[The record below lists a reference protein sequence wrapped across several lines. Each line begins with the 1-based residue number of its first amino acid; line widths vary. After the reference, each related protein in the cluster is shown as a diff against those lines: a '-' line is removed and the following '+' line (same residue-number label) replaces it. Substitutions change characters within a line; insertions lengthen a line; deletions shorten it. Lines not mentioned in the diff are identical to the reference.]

1 MRRIAP
7 LALLVVAA
15 CSGGRGMAEAAIAA
29 ADSAVAAL
37 PPDAAQIAP
46 EDVSPLT
53 QAVQTARDQ
62 LAKGDVEAATATA
75 KAVPAQAQEVAA
87 RLPAKKAAMS
97 ATLDT
102 LAVAMPRNLEAIQKK
117 LDALG
122 KSRKLPLGLDA
133 QLMQATKQ
141 LATGAPGEWNA
152 IMASYKAGDLAGA
165 MTRAQDMKARVTRS
179 LMALGLTADE
189 KAWSNVTLPPKP

>member
-7 LALLVVAA
+7 FALLVVAA
-15 CSGGRGMAEAAIAA
+15 CTGGKGAAQAAIAA

-37 PPDAAQIAP
+37 PPDAAKVAP

-53 QAVQTARDQ
+53 QAVQTAKDQ
-62 LAKGDVEAATATA
+62 LAKGDIEAATATA
-75 KAVPAQAQEVAA
+75 KAIPAQVQEVAA
-87 RLPAKKAAMS
+87 KIPAKKAAMS

-122 KSRKLPLGLDA
+122 KSKKLPKGLDA
-133 QLMQATKQ
+133 QVMQAAKDLSGT
-141 LATGAPGEWNA
+141 APGEWNA
-152 IMASYKAGDLAGA
+152 IMASYKAGDVATA
-165 MTRAQDMKARVTRS
+165 MTKAQDMKGRVTRT

>member
-1 MRRIAP
+1 MRRITP

-15 CSGGRGMAEAAIAA
+15 CSGGKGTAEAAIAA
-29 ADSAVAAL
+29 ADSAIAAL
-37 PPDAAQIAP
+37 PPDAAKIAP

-53 QAVQTARDQ
+53 QAVQSAKDQ

-75 KAVPAQAQEVAA
+75 KAVPAEAQAVAA
-87 RLPAKKAAMS
+87 KLPARKAAMS

-122 KSRKLPLGLDA
+122 KSRKLPPGLDA
-133 QLMQATKQ
+133 QLMQATKE

-152 IMASYKAGDLAGA
+152 IMASYKAGDVATA

>member
-15 CSGGRGMAEAAIAA
+15 CTGGKGAAEAALAA
-29 ADSAVAAL
+29 ADSAIAAL
-37 PPDAAQIAP
+37 PPDAAKVAP

-53 QAVQTARDQ
+53 QAVQTAKDQ
-62 LAKGDVEAATATA
+62 LAKGDVEAATAAA
-75 KAVPAQAQEVAA
+75 KAIPAQVQAVAA
-87 RLPAKKAAMS
+87 KIPAKKAAMS

-102 LAVAMPRNLEAIQKK
+102 LAVAMPRNLEAVQKK

-122 KSRKLPLGLDA
+122 KSKKLHEGMDA
-133 QLMQATKQ
+133 QQVQAAKD
-141 LATGAPGEWNA
+141 LAASAPGEWNA
-152 IMASYKAGDLAGA
+152 VMASYKAGDLASA
-165 MTRAQDMKARVTRS
+165 MTKALDMKARVTRS

-189 KAWSNVTLPPKP
+189 KAWSNVTLPPKS